1 MSYTGWNSTNTFV
14 NNTNEYLSR
23 NNDNPHEG
31 YVKRWIE
38 IGLQRWAD
46 SAERYVYERTNPPY
60 IYNYNE
66 SYRSWR
72 YK

>member
-1 MSYTGWNSTNTFV
+1 
-14 NNTNEYLSR
+14 
-23 NNDNPHEG
+23 

-66 SYRSWR
+66 GYRSWR